1 MSQGKSVDRRCVLRA
16 VLSGVAASPIVRYR
30 SGALAE
36 EKAPASG
43 DGSPPQRTILRRPLG
58 KTGLEIPIV
67 SMGCM
72 NSFDAALV
80 KRSYEIGMRH
90 FDTAAGYGEGRNE
103 EMLGRAIQELG
114 VRDQV
119 VIATKVHLP
128 RRPSEVEPDEAKRF
142 FLSTANES
150 LRRLQTD
157 YIDVLYAHSMYGAD
171 DLRHPGIRAALRE
184 LKESKKVR
192 HVGFS
197 THRNMAECL
206 AEAAKTGF
214 YEVVLTTFNVAFA
227 DDGAMLGA
235 LTQAAS
241 AGIGLIAMKT
251 QCSYGSRRDFPPEI
265 RERLRGQLM
274 QTALLKWVLNN
285 PAITTAVP
293 GYTDFAQMEED
304 FSVACGLEYTEEERE
319 FLVKRGVQHASAFCV
334 GCGSCLA
341 TCPHRVAIP
350 DLMRVHMYSM
360 AYGNEQQARM
370 TLDRIPPDHGL
381 SRCADC
387 RDCRAGCRRAVP
399 IARRIGDLRTAYLRS
414 SSS

>member
-1 MSQGKSVDRRCVLRA
+1 MSDNTKLDRRSALRA
-16 VLSGVAASPIVRYR
+16 VI
-30 SGALAE
+30 SGAAAAGIIGSRSAVLAE
-36 EKAPASG
+36 DKAPVSG
-43 DGSPPQRTILRRPLG
+43 DGNPPKPTILRRPLG
-58 KTGLEIPIV
+58 KTGLEIPVV

-80 KRSYEIGMRH
+80 KRSYEIGIRH

-103 EMLGRAIQELG
+103 EMLGRAIQELD

-128 RRPSEVEPDEAKRF
+128 RRPSEVDSDEAKRF
-142 FLSTANES
+142 FLTTVAES
-150 LRRLQTD
+150 LRRLRTD
-157 YIDVLYAHSMYGAD
+157 YIDVLYAHSMYGAA
-171 DLRHPGIRAALRE
+171 DLQHPGILAALRE

-197 THRNMAECL
+197 THRGMAECL
-206 AEAAKTGF
+206 TEAARMGF

-251 QCSYGSRRDFPPEI
+251 QCSYRSRRSFPEAV

-285 PAITTAVP
+285 PAVTSAIP
-293 GYTDFAQMEED
+293 GFTDFAQMEED
-304 FSVACGLEYTEEERE
+304 FSVAYGLEYTEEERE
-319 FLVKRGVQHASAFCV
+319 FLVKRGFRYASAFCV
-334 GCGSCLA
+334 GCGGCLD
-341 TCPHRVAIP
+341 TCPHRVTIP

-360 AYGNEQQARM
+360 AYGNAQQARA
-370 TLDRIPPDHGL
+370 TLDRIPPDQGL
-381 SRCADC
+381 ARCADC
-387 RDCRAGCRRAVP
+387 AECRADCRRAVP
-399 IARRIGDLRTAYLRS
+399 IARRISDLRATYLRA
-414 SSS
+414 

>member
-1 MSQGKSVDRRCVLRA
+1 MSQGISVDRRSVLRA
-16 VLSGVAASPIVRYR
+16 VLSGVAISPIVCHR
-30 SGALAE
+30 SGALAD

-43 DGSPPQRTILRRPLG
+43 GADEPKRTILRRPLG
-58 KTGLEIPIV
+58 KTGIELPVV

-103 EMLGRAIQELG
+103 EMLGQAIQELG
-114 VRDQV
+114 ARDQV

-128 RRPSEVEPDEAKRF
+128 RRPAEMETEEARRF
-142 FLSTANES
+142 FLTTADES
-150 LRRLQTD
+150 LRRLRTD
-157 YIDVLYAHSMYGAD
+157 YIDLLYAHSMYGAA
-171 DLRHPGIRAALRE
+171 DLQHPGILAALRE

-192 HVGFS
+192 HIGFS
-197 THRNMAECL
+197 THRGMAECL
-206 AEAAKTGF
+206 AEAARMGF

-235 LTQAAS
+235 LTRAAS
-241 AGIGLIAMKT
+241 AGIGLVAMKT
-251 QCSYGSRRDFPPEI
+251 QCSYRSRRSFPPDV

-304 FSVACGLEYTEEERE
+304 FSVAHGLEYTEEERE
-319 FLVKRGVQHASAFCV
+319 FLVKRGVRHAAAFCV
-334 GCGSCLA
+334 QCGKCESA
-341 TCPHRVAIP
+341 CPRGVAIP
-350 DLMRVHMYSM
+350 ELMRVHMYVM
-360 AYGNEQQARM
+360 AYGNERHAQA
-370 TLDRIPPDHGL
+370 TLDRIPKDRGL
-381 SRCADC
+381 SRCVDC
-387 RDCRAGCRRAVP
+387 GECRVVCRRAVP
-399 IARRIGDLRTAYLRS
+399 IARRIGDLRAVYALV
-414 SSS
+414 